1 MDKNY
6 NTNNK
11 QPVTKMT
18 CIYMYSVH
26 VVINK
31 QMEKQVPSIST

>member
-11 QPVTKMT
+11 QPVTKII
-18 CIYMYSVH
+18 CIYSVH